1 MLRIA
6 LLSILLLA
14 SLPAASD
21 AASSDPAP
29 ESSTAAYLLPDAPT
43 FDLTLVSFRTRYNQ
57 DFPILPLAEYRAIS
71 VQDEDLPLTRAATR
85 INQAIYSSVVLEKG
99 TGKIKS
105 LQITYLPESDAEVNN
120 TREKGKR
127 EAKNGA
133 DSTDRQLAIRYIA
146 AIMQSFSP
154 TLSAQQ
160 SLEKATQLLSR
171 GKNHAYYSQQDGS
184 LRYVVAD
191 SGEKGITFAVEPI
204 KLALS
209 EDADPQNP

>member
-1 MLRIA
+1 M
-6 LLSILLLA
+6 
-14 SLPAASD
+14 
-21 AASSDPAP
+21 
-29 ESSTAAYLLPDAPT
+29 
-43 FDLTLVSFRTRYNQ
+43 
-57 DFPILPLAEYRAIS
+57 LPLAEYRAIS

-154 TLSAQQ
+154 HALGTAKPGESHTAIEPWKKPRLLQSTGWFLTLCG
-160 SLEKATQLLSR
+160 SR
-171 GKNHAYYSQQDGS
+171 
-184 LRYVVAD
+184 
-191 SGEKGITFAVEPI
+191 
-204 KLALS
+204 
-209 EDADPQNP
+209 

>member
-1 MLRIA
+1 MRIA
-6 LLSILLLA
+6 LLSLLMLA
-14 SLPAASD
+14 CLPLVSN
-21 AASSDPAP
+21 AASSALTS
-29 ESSTAAYLLPDAPT
+29 ESPTAAYLLPGAPT

-57 DFPILPLAEYRAIS
+57 DFPALPLAEYRAIS
-71 VQDEDLPLTRAATR
+71 VQDENLPLTRAATR

-105 LQITYLPESDAEVNN
+105 LQITYLPEADTEITNE
-120 TREKGKR
+120 REKGKR
-127 EAKNGA
+127 EAKNGTESA
-133 DSTDRQLAIRYIA
+133 ARQLAIRYMA

-154 TLSAQQ
+154 TISAQQ
-160 SLEKATQLLSR
+160 SLEKVAQLLSR
-171 GKNHAYYSQQDGS
+171 GKNHTYYSQQDGS

-209 EDADPQNP
+209 EDADPQSP